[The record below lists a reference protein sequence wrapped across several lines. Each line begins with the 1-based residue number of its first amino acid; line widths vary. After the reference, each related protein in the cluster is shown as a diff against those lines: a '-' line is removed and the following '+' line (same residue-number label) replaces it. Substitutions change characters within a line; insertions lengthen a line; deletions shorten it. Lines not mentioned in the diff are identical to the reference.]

1 VLLTSSEAFTGC
13 VESRST
19 AARYVEGLIS
29 IERLE
34 LVRLLFRWFLLRRM
48 SGDGFSVYMVAA
60 LVLPNVD
67 GDVVVD
73 LRDRLQVS

>member
-1 VLLTSSEAFTGC
+1 V
-13 VESRST
+13 
-19 AARYVEGLIS
+19 YV
-29 IERLE
+29 
-34 LVRLLFRWFLLRRM
+34 
-48 SGDGFSVYMVAA
+48 VAA